1 MAQQYLPDAIK
12 DVKYYTF
19 GDNKNEQAARAY
31 WAKIK
36 GRRKRLN
43 KTFCMR
49 RKQRRSYAIF
59 QTARAGHADRTGPV
73 RPPTAEEIY
82 DAAVKECPGL
92 SLGTVYRNLNSLVE
106 AGRVRRVSIPG
117 KADRFDHTLP
127 WHSHLYCTVCGS
139 VTDAEVDEEQVMK
152 LVRNQKG
159 CVQDCAVV
167 LIGVCE
173 ACCEAQMQENMQ

>member
-1 MAQQYLPDAIK
+1 MQT
-12 DVKYYTF
+12 V
-19 GDNKNEQAARAY
+19 QA
-31 WAKIK
+31 
-36 GRRKRLN
+36 L
-43 KTFCMR
+43 CD
-49 RKQRRSYAIF
+49 
-59 QTARAGHADRTGPV
+59 H
-73 RPPTAEEIY
+73 PTAEEIY

>member
-1 MAQQYLPDAIK
+1 M
-12 DVKYYTF
+12 KYS
-19 GDNKNEQAARAY
+19 R
-31 WAKIK
+31 
-36 GRRKRLN
+36 
-43 KTFCMR
+43 
-49 RKQRRSYAIF
+49 QRELILETVQRSDD
-59 QTARAGHADRTGPV
+59 H
-73 RPPTAEEIY
+73 PTADTIY
-82 DAAVKECPGL
+82 TRVRAQDPKV
-92 SLGTVYRNLNSLVE
+92 SLGTVYRNLNLLCENGQLLKVP
-106 AGRVRRVSIPG
+106 IPG
-117 KADRFDHTLP
+117 ASDRFDHTLP